1 MNTTRISDMHE
12 QRASEMA
19 TLYKEGKT
27 LEEIAAL
34 YQVSRER
41 VRQIVSSS
49 GITRHQGGKSVKS
62 RIRKAREAQEKVR
75 KHEERFHCTPEE
87 RKAIPPELRVS
98 YSEQRRSARYLDKD
112 AWKLN
117 LMDWYDC
124 WVKSG
129 KIDQRGR
136 SRNGYVLARIDKSK
150 PFAPG
155 NIHIVTLAD
164 NSAKA
169 GKRRA
174 GMTITKPRRRDF
186 QGSKDPNDL
195 TN

>member
-1 MNTTRISDMHE
+1 MHE
-12 QRASEMA
+12 RRAGEMA
-19 TLYKEGKT
+19 SLYREGKT
-27 LEEIAAL
+27 LEEIASI

-41 VRQIVSSS
+41 VRQIISTF
-49 GITRHQGGKSVKS
+49 GIPRSQGGKSVKS
-62 RIRKAREAQEKVR
+62 RLRKAQEAQEKAR

-87 RKAIPPELRVS
+87 RKSIPADLRIS
-98 YSEQRRSARYLDKD
+98 YSEQRRSVRYLDKE

-117 LMDWYDC
+117 LMEWYDC
-124 WVKSG
+124 WLKSG

-150 PFAPG
+150 PFSAG

-169 GKRRA
+169 GSKRASFKSRTQRA
-174 GMTITKPRRRDF
+174 STKTLLPS
-186 QGSKDPNDL
+186 SKS
-195 TN
+195 